1 MQMHNTNRFI
11 TRDLYLAAFL
21 LVSNLLIVE
30 IEPDKSE
37 DYLWFIIENYERC
50 KELEKNYWDQKALV
64 EPLVYINAIKTLKQR
79 IMRYQ
84 ADPSQ

>member
-1 MQMHNTNRFI
+1 MHNTNRFI

-21 LVSNLLIVE
+21 LVSNLIIIE

-37 DYLWFIIENYERC
+37 SYLWFILENYDRC
-50 KELEKNYWDQKALV
+50 EQLEKEYWAQRALV
-64 EPLVYINAIKTLKQR
+64 EPLAYINAIKTLKQR

-84 ADPSQ
+84 AYPRQ